1 MKTLLTSVMAMFV
14 WLLFAPPVP
23 ARAQI
28 GDVYVVCRKF
38 VAERNCYKCSD
49 YFHVRS
55 EDEAK
60 KNAGEKVTVKQ
71 IILDPWGLCNGGSYL
86 TAPVTTMKRTEKK

>member
-14 WLLFAPPVP
+14 WLLFVPPIPVP
-23 ARAQI
+23 AQI
-28 GDVYVVCRKF
+28 GDIYVVCRKF

-60 KNAGEKVTVKQ
+60 KKCGKKGYSEANYFGSMRSLQ
-71 IILDPWGLCNGGSYL
+71 RWILPNCTCDND
-86 TAPVTTMKRTEKK
+86 EDD